1 MERGNKNARVK
12 KARVDE
18 PLLLPVP
25 ANVKQEVAVVVQEP
39 NGGGGGGAVVAA
51 EVAPAGKEID
61 IKIDS
66 AAFHCPVCSDRLRP
80 PVFQCAAGLH
90 TACSRCQSK
99 LPGKRPLVRPGR
111 RLRPV
116 PRDHQHGCPSYVPYY
131 EPRDHESV
139 CPHAPCSCTEPGCAF
154 VGSPRSLLAHLIDAH
169 SWPVHTIRYGTH
181 LGLGVRA
188 LEPRVLL
195 VAAEEDEA
203 VFLLAIGALGP
214 ARALSVVCV
223 RANGEA
229 GQQYVLELWAHA
241 SNERAIKLDCEVTSS
256 SAPGEVA
263 VGTVEFLTVPPAM
276 MAGPQADKE
285 MVITVCIDKSF

>member
-1 MERGNKNARVK
+1 MCDHGQGMSGGDTRCVSNAK
-12 KARVDE
+12 
-18 PLLLPVP
+18 
-25 ANVKQEVAVVVQEP
+25 
-39 NGGGGGGAVVAA
+39 
-51 EVAPAGKEID
+51 
-61 IKIDS
+61 
-66 AAFHCPVCSDRLRP
+66 
-80 PVFQCAAGLH
+80 CAAGCH

-99 LPGKRPLVRPGR
+99 LPGKRCHSCDQGGAYVRC
-111 RLRPV
+111 PV
-116 PRDHQHGCPSYVPYY
+116 MDGIVCSARVRCAYHQHGCPSYVPYY

-154 VGSPRSLLAHLIDAH
+154 VGSPRRFLAHLIDAH

-188 LEPRVLL
+188 SEPRVLL

-214 ARALSVVCV
+214 ARAVSVVCV

-229 GQQYVLELWAHA
+229 GQQYGLKLWAHA
-241 SNERAIKLDCEVTSS
+241 SNERAITLDCEVTSS
-256 SAPGEVA
+256 AAPGEVA
-263 VGTVEFLTVPPAM
+263 VETVEFLTVPPAKM
-276 MAGPQADKE
+276 TGPQADKE